1 MRTIALVLI
10 VLVSSISSIS
20 CKKEV
25 KTDDSQV
32 LKDSTTISSKEK
44 KSFSKK
50 DLFGDWITGEYKD
63 GFNLNQDGTAKS
75 INSATLRYSKWNLKG
90 DLLLL
95 ENLSIGNHASSRG
108 ADTLHIESL
117 INDEL
122 KLKSNNPERISI
134 YKRPSKDV
142 KLEYYTFPADTIIK

>member
-1 MRTIALVLI
+1 MKIILLSVLI
-10 VLVSSISSIS
+10 SSLFLIS

-32 LKDSTTISSKEK
+32 SMDSTSTSSKE

-50 DLFGDWITGEYKD
+50 ELIGDWIIEGQYAD
-63 GFNLNQDGTAKS
+63 GFQLNEDGTAKS
-75 INSATLRYSKWNLKG
+75 INSATLRYSKWDLKG
-90 DLLLL
+90 DILLLD
-95 ENLSIGNHASSRG
+95 NLSIGNHTSSRG
-108 ADTLHIESL
+108 VDTLHLESL
-117 INDEL
+117 INNEL